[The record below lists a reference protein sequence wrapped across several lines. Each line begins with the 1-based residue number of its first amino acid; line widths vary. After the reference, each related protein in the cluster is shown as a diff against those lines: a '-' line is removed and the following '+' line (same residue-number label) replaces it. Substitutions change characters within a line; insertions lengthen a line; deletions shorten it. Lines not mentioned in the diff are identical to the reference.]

1 MSPKELTIGLPVGSH
16 LTGQPSRQSQ
26 VWYAIA
32 QRTLLAQARRSSASA
47 DDQMFGDRLA
57 TVGRHINNLARLQ
70 RLRPVRGVRTRCT
83 AVDGVLVETISPPQT
98 VAGGDA
104 AIFYL
109 HGGGFFCGSL
119 DTHRHVA
126 AGLARRT
133 GLPVVHVEYRQ
144 HPNATIDE
152 TLDDCLRAYRWLLEQ
167 GFAAERTVLAGDSAG
182 GFLAFATVLAAQKAG
197 LGTPAGVVGL
207 SPLLDL
213 DGTQRA
219 AHVNASRD
227 PMGVGVG
234 LSALI
239 DCVGSAARDR
249 DAISPVNGDLRH
261 FPSTLIVAAESEAL
275 LSDAERMCEALRDN
289 GRECTLK
296 VWPGQLHGF
305 PAMLPFLPESRAAID
320 VIVDF
325 IGDRVPKV
333 E

>member
-1 MSPKELTIGLPVGSH
+1 MSPRELTIGLPVGSH
-16 LTGQPSRQSQ
+16 SAGRPSRQSQ
-26 VWYAIA
+26 VWYTIA
-32 QRTLLAQARRSSASA
+32 QRTLLAQTRRSVASGGA
-47 DDQMFGDRLA
+47 QMLGDRLV

-70 RLRPVRGVRTRCT
+70 RLRPVKGVRMRCDS
-83 AVDGVLVETISPPQT
+83 VDGVPVETISPPQT
-98 VAGGDA
+98 APAGDA

-126 AGLARRT
+126 ATLARRT

-144 HPNATIDE
+144 HPKATIDQ
-152 TLDDCLRAYRWLLEQ
+152 TLEDCLRAYRWLLEQ

-182 GFLAFATVLAAQKAG
+182 GFLAFATVLAAQEEG

-213 DGTQRA
+213 DSTQRE
-219 AHVNASRD
+219 AHANASRD

-234 LSALI
+234 LSAVI
-239 DCVGSAARDR
+239 DCVGFDAGDR
-249 DAISPVNGDLRH
+249 HAISPMNGDLSH
-261 FPSTLIVAAESEAL
+261 FPPTLIVAAESEAL
-275 LSDAERMCEALRDN
+275 LSDAERIHDALRER

-305 PAMLPFLPESRAAID
+305 PAMLPFLPESRAALDI
-320 VIVDF
+320 IVDF
-325 IGDRVPKV
+325 IHDRLPEVG
-333 E
+333 